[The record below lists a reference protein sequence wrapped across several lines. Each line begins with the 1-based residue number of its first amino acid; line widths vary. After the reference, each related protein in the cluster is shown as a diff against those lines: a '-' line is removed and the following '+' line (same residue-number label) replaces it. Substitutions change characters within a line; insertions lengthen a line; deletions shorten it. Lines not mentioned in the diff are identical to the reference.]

1 MQKLRFKNKK
11 WLIPSYLNIAAT
23 IESNPASAILCLS
36 AFICKICLTYFV
48 VGPGHTLGLISYSGS
63 VNTKP
68 SWRLFHDFIDFIIN
82 FLLLSLAKAMR
93 YKGRRC
99 RRSVFSFLQPK
110 REVLICYP
118 YYHLIFAVKCRGKR
132 TIKQKIY
139 EICDALNRLIIHQRK
154 QPLKNSKIQDDD
166 NSKLLTSTTRHYT
179 THCLFQRWECAEK
192 SLSAIGEQVS
202 S

>member
-1 MQKLRFKNKK
+1 MF
-11 WLIPSYLNIAAT
+11 IAAT
-23 IESNPASAILCLS
+23 IESNPSCAILCLS

-48 VGPGHTLGLISYSGS
+48 VKGLVILWGWSATRAASTQSPAEGS
-63 VNTKP
+63 
-68 SWRLFHDFIDFIIN
+68 SMILLILSFN

-110 REVLICYP
+110 KEVLICYP
-118 YYHLIFAVKCRGKR
+118 HYYLIFAVKCRRKE

-139 EICDALNRLIIHQRK
+139 EICDALNWLIIHQRK
-154 QPLKNSKIQDDD
+154 QPLKNGKIQDDD
-166 NSKLLTSTTRHYT
+166 NSKPLTSTTRHHT